1 MSGPRRGWWRGGPGA
16 RPAATTALSGVRKE
30 APMTVHDTVHDT
42 TNGAALAQIRRRP
55 ADRRRIL
62 FTGATLVTM
71 DPGLGVIDRGE
82 LLVEGDTITAVGQ
95 GLHVD
100 DAADAV
106 VIDCTGT
113 ILTPGF
119 VDTHRHAWQAP
130 LRRIM
135 PDVDDLGGYVMSTL
149 AGHATVY
156 RPEDMYVGTRLA
168 ALTAIDSGI
177 TTMLDFSHNSR
188 SREHSDAAIRALLDT
203 GIRGVHASMGPHF
216 GTWDRQWPGDLTRL
230 KDTYFSSG
238 DQLLTLR
245 LAALATDEIAGPAL
259 AYGPG
264 LARIAQDLGIGVS
277 VDAVFGAA
285 SSEAVLRWAKDG
297 VLGPDVTLIH
307 STGLTP
313 EAWTAMGETGTT
325 VALAPTSDAQI
336 GLETAIPAVDE
347 ALSAGIRPGLSI
359 DVEVALA
366 SDMFTQMRT
375 LHAIQRMRAVNAA
388 YGTDRQ
394 PSRITTHD
402 VLDFATLQG
411 ARTNGLAAVTG
422 SLTPGKKADLLVI
435 RAEDLNNMP
444 LNDPIGTVVLG
455 SDARNISAVLING
468 EPRKWNGQVLDVDLT
483 ALRREVHA
491 SRAYVLNTPSPGSRS

>member
-1 MSGPRRGWWRGGPGA
+1 MHEQANVFDAVLTR
-16 RPAATTALSGVRKE
+16 
-30 APMTVHDTVHDT
+30 
-42 TNGAALAQIRRRP
+42 IRRRP
-55 ADRRRIL
+55 AAQRRIL
-62 FTGATLVTM
+62 FTGATIVTM
-71 DPGLGVIDRGE
+71 DPSLGVIDRGD
-82 LLVEGDTITAVGQ
+82 LLVEGDTITAVG
-95 GLHVD
+95 GD
-100 DAADAV
+100 ISGGDAV
-106 VIDCTGT
+106 VVDATGA

-119 VDTHRHAWQAP
+119 VDTHRHAWQAQ

-135 PDVDDLGGYVMSTL
+135 PDVDDLGGYVMATL

-156 RPEDMYVGTRLA
+156 RPEDMYIGTRLA
-168 ALTAIDSGI
+168 ALTAIDGGI

-188 SREHSDAAIRALLDT
+188 TREHSDAAIQALTST

-216 GTWDRQWPGDLTRL
+216 GDWDRQWPGDLTRI
-230 KDTYFSSG
+230 KDRYFSSD

-259 AYGPG
+259 AYGPE
-264 LARIAQDLGIGVS
+264 LARTAKELGIGVS
-277 VDAVFGAA
+277 VDAVFGTA
-285 SSEAVLRWAKDG
+285 SSEAVLRWAEDG
-297 VLGPDVTLIH
+297 ILGPDVTLIH

-313 EAWTAMGETGTT
+313 EAWNAMGATGAT
-325 VALAPTSDAQI
+325 VSLAPTSDAQI

-347 ALSAGIRPGLSI
+347 ALAAGIRPGLSI

-375 LHAIQRMRAVNAA
+375 LHALQRMRAVNAV
-388 YGTDRQ
+388 YGTDRE

-411 ARTNGLAAVTG
+411 ARTNGLAGITG

-435 RAEDLNNMP
+435 QAEDLNNMP

-455 SDARNISAVLING
+455 SDPRNISTVLING
-468 EPRKWNGQVLDVDLT
+468 EPRKWNGRVLDVDLP
-483 ALRREVHA
+483 ALRSAVHA
-491 SRAYVLNTPSPGSRS
+491 SRTYVLNTPAA

>member
-1 MSGPRRGWWRGGPGA
+1 MNA
-16 RPAATTALSGVRKE
+16 NANVN
-30 APMTVHDTVHDT
+30 DT
-42 TNGAALAQIRRRP
+42 TSAAVLEELRRRP

-62 FTGATLVTM
+62 FTGATVVTM
-71 DPGLGVIDRGE
+71 DPDLGVIDDGDV
-82 LLVEGDTITAVGQ
+82 LVEGDTITAVGRD
-95 GLHVD
+95 L
-100 DAADAV
+100 DAGDAV
-106 VIDCTGT
+106 VVDATGT
-113 ILTPGF
+113 VLTPGF
-119 VDTHRHAWQAP
+119 VDTHRHAWEAQ

-135 PDVDDLGGYVMSTL
+135 PDVDDLGGYVMATL
-149 AGHATVY
+149 AGYATVY
-156 RPEDMYVGTRLA
+156 RPQDMYTGTRLA

-188 SREHSDAAIRALLDT
+188 TSEHSDAAIEALRDT

-216 GTWDRQWPGDLTRL
+216 GAWDRQWPGDLARL
-230 KDTYFSSG
+230 KDRYFSSD

-245 LAALATDEIAGPAL
+245 LATLATDEIAGPAL
-259 AYGPG
+259 AYGPE
-264 LARIAQDLGIGVS
+264 LARAAKELGIGVS
-277 VDAVFGAA
+277 VDAVFGA
-285 SSEAVLRWAKDG
+285 SGSEAVLRWAKDG

-313 EAWTAMGETGTT
+313 EAWKAMGETGTT

-347 ALSAGIRPGLSI
+347 ALAVGIRPGLSI

-366 SDMFTQMRT
+366 SDMFTQMRA

-394 PSRITTHD
+394 PSRITTYD

-411 ARTNGLAAVTG
+411 ARTNGLAAITG
-422 SLTPGKKADLLVI
+422 SLTPGKKADLLVV

-444 LNDPIGTVVLG
+444 LNDPIGTIVLG
-455 SDARNISAVLING
+455 SDARNISAVLIDG
-468 EPRKWNGQVLDVDLT
+468 EPRKWNGQVLDVDLA
-483 ALRREVHA
+483 ALRDEVHA
-491 SRAYVLNTPSPGSRS
+491 SREYVLNTPAA

>member
-1 MSGPRRGWWRGGPGA
+1 MNVQA
-16 RPAATTALSGVRKE
+16 NAFDAV
-30 APMTVHDTVHDT
+30 
-42 TNGAALAQIRRRP
+42 LAQIRRRP
-55 ADRRRIL
+55 AGRRRIL
-62 FTGATLVTM
+62 FTGATIVTM
-71 DPGLGVIDRGE
+71 DPGLGVIDRGD
-82 LLVEGDTITAVGQ
+82 LLVEGDTITAVG
-95 GLHVD
+95 GDLGGG
-100 DAADAV
+100 DAV
-106 VIDCTGT
+106 VFDATGA

-119 VDTHRHAWQAP
+119 VDTHRHAWQAQ

-135 PDVDDLGGYVMSTL
+135 PDVDDLAGYVMTTL

-156 RPEDMYVGTRLA
+156 RPEDMYIGTRLA

-188 SREHSDAAIRALLDT
+188 TREHSDAAIQALLDT

-216 GTWDRQWPGDLTRL
+216 GDWDRQWPGDLTRI
-230 KDTYFSSG
+230 KDRYFSSD

-259 AYGPG
+259 SYGPE
-264 LARIAQDLGIGVS
+264 LADVAKELGIGVS

-285 SSEAVLRWAKDG
+285 SSEAVLRWAEDG
-297 VLGPDVTLIH
+297 ILGPDVTLIH
-307 STGLTP
+307 STGLTS
-313 EAWTAMGETGTT
+313 EAWKAMGETGST
-325 VALAPTSDAQI
+325 VSLAPTSDAQI

-375 LHAIQRMRAVNAA
+375 LHALQRMRAVNAA

-411 ARTNGLAAVTG
+411 ARTNGLAGVTG

-435 RAEDLNNMP
+435 QAEDLNNMP
-444 LNDPIGTVVLG
+444 LNDPIGTIVLG
-455 SDARNISAVLING
+455 SDPRNISTVLING
-468 EPRKWNGQVLDVDLT
+468 EPRKWNGQVLDVDLP
-483 ALRREVHA
+483 ALRSAVHA
-491 SRAYVLNTPSPGSRS
+491 SRTYVLNTPAA

>member
-1 MSGPRRGWWRGGPGA
+1 MN
-16 RPAATTALSGVRKE
+16 VN
-30 APMTVHDTVHDT
+30 DT
-42 TNGAALAQIRRRP
+42 TSAAVLEQLRRHP
-55 ADRRRIL
+55 ADERRIL
-62 FTGATLVTM
+62 FTGATIVTM
-71 DPGLGVIDRGE
+71 DPGLGVIDRGD
-82 LLVEGDTITAVGQ
+82 LLVEGDTITAVGPDLSA
-95 GLHVD
+95 G
-100 DAADAV
+100 DAV
-106 VIDCTGT
+106 VVDATGT
-113 ILTPGF
+113 ILSPGF
-119 VDTHRHAWQAP
+119 VDTHRHAWEAQ

-149 AGHATVY
+149 AGYATVY
-156 RPEDMYVGTRLA
+156 RPEDMYTGTRLA

-188 SREHSDAAIRALLDT
+188 TREHSDAAIEALRDT

-216 GTWDRQWPGDLTRL
+216 GEWDRQWPGDLTRV
-230 KDTYFSSG
+230 KHQYFSSD

-245 LAALATDEIAGPAL
+245 LATLATDEIAGPAL
-259 AYGPG
+259 AYGPE
-264 LARIAQDLGIGVS
+264 LARVAADLGIGVS
-277 VDAVFGAA
+277 VDAVFGTS

-297 VLGPDVTLIH
+297 ILNPDVTLIH

-313 EAWTAMGETGTT
+313 EAWKAMGETGTT

-347 ALSAGIRPGLSI
+347 ALSVGIRPGLSI

-366 SDMFTQMRT
+366 GDMFTQMRA

-388 YGTDRQ
+388 YGTDQQ
-394 PSRITTHD
+394 PQRITTHD

-411 ARTNGLAAVTG
+411 AHTNGLAGVTG

-435 RAEDLNNMP
+435 QAEDLNNMP
-444 LNDPIGTVVLG
+444 LNNPVGTVVLG

-468 EPRKWNGQVLDVDLT
+468 EPRKWNGHVLDVDLS
-483 ALRREVHA
+483 ALRAEVNA
-491 SRAYVLNTPSPGSRS
+491 SRAYVLNSPTA

>member
-1 MSGPRRGWWRGGPGA
+1 MPRNTP
-16 RPAATTALSGVRKE
+16 S
-30 APMTVHDTVHDT
+30 APPP
-42 TNGAALAQIRRRP
+42 LEELRRRP

-71 DPGLGVIDRGE
+71 DPALGVIDGGD
-82 LLVEGDTITAVGQ
+82 LLVEGDSIAAVGRD
-95 GLHVD
+95 L
-100 DAADAV
+100 DAGDAV
-106 VIDCTGT
+106 VVDGAGT
-113 ILTPGF
+113 ILSPGF
-119 VDTHRHAWQAP
+119 VDTHRHAWEAQ

-135 PDVDDLGGYVMSTL
+135 PDVDDLGGYVMATL
-149 AGHATVY
+149 AGYATVY
-156 RPEDMYVGTRLA
+156 RPTDMYIGTRLA

-188 SREHSDAAIRALLDT
+188 TREHSDAAVEALRDT

-216 GTWDRQWPGDLTRL
+216 GDWDRQWPGDLTRL
-230 KDTYFSSG
+230 KERYFSSD

-245 LAALATDEIAGPAL
+245 LATLATDEIAGPAL
-259 AYGPG
+259 AYGPE
-264 LARIAQDLGIGVS
+264 LACVARDLDVGVS
-277 VDAVFGAA
+277 VDAVFGTA

-297 VLGPDVTLIH
+297 ILGPDVTLIH
-307 STGLTP
+307 ATGLTAQ
-313 EAWTAMGETGTT
+313 AWQAMGATGTT

-347 ALSAGIRPGLSI
+347 ALAAGIRPGLSI

-366 SDMFTQMRT
+366 SDMFTQMRA
-375 LHAIQRMRAVNAA
+375 LHAIQRMRAVNAG

-411 ARTNGLAAVTG
+411 ARTNGLAGVTG

-435 RAEDLNNMP
+435 QAEDLNNMP
-444 LNDPIGTVVLG
+444 LNDPIGTIVLG
-455 SDARNISAVLING
+455 SDARNISAVLIDG
-468 EPRKWNGQVLDVDLT
+468 EPRKWDGQVLDVDLA
-483 ALRREVHA
+483 ALRNEVHS
-491 SRAYVLNTPSPGSRS
+491 SREYVLHTPSA

>member
-1 MSGPRRGWWRGGPGA
+1 
-16 RPAATTALSGVRKE
+16 
-30 APMTVHDTVHDT
+30 MTVHDTT
-42 TNGAALAQIRRRP
+42 SAAALDRIRRRP

-71 DPGLGVIDRGE
+71 DPGLGTLDRGD
-82 LLVEGDTITAVGQ
+82 LLVEGDTIAAVGH
-95 GLHVD
+95 GL

-106 VIDCTGT
+106 TVDATGT

-119 VDTHRHAWQAP
+119 VDTHRHAWQAQ

-135 PDVDDLGGYVMSTL
+135 PDVDDLGGYVMATL

-156 RPEDMYVGTRLA
+156 RPEDMYTGTRLA

-216 GTWDRQWPGDLTRL
+216 GDWERQWPADLARL
-230 KDTYFSSG
+230 RSEYFSSD
-238 DQLLTLR
+238 DQMLTLR

-264 LARIAQDLGIGVS
+264 LARTAADLDIGVS

-285 SSEAVLRWAKDG
+285 SSQAVLRWAKDG
-297 VLGPDVTLIH
+297 LLGPRVTLIH

-313 EAWTAMGETGTT
+313 DAWRAMGETGTT

-336 GLETAIPAVDE
+336 GLETAVPAVDE

-366 SDMFTQMRT
+366 GDMFTQMRT
-375 LHAIQRMRAVNAA
+375 LLALQRMRAVNSA
-388 YGTDRQ
+388 YGSGRQ
-394 PSRITTHD
+394 PSRITTRD

-411 ARTNGLAAVTG
+411 AHTNGLAAVTG
-422 SLTPGKKADLLVI
+422 SLTPGKKADLLVVQ
-435 RAEDLNNMP
+435 AEDLNNMP

-455 SDARNISAVLING
+455 CDARNISTVLING
-468 EPRKWNGQVLDVDLT
+468 EPRKWNGQVLDVDLP

-491 SRAYVLNTPSPGSRS
+491 SRAYVLGSRP

>member
-1 MSGPRRGWWRGGPGA
+1 MTDNSTTS
-16 RPAATTALSGVRKE
+16 AAVLE
-30 APMTVHDTVHDT
+30 
-42 TNGAALAQIRRRP
+42 QIRRRP
-55 ADRRRIL
+55 AKERRIL
-62 FTGATLVTM
+62 FTGATIITM
-71 DPGLGVIDRGE
+71 DPAYGVIDHGD
-82 LLVEGDTITAVGQ
+82 LLIEGDTITAVGHD
-95 GLHVD
+95 LTAAD
-100 DAADAV
+100 DAVIVDA
-106 VIDCTGT
+106 TGT
-113 ILTPGF
+113 ILSPGF
-119 VDTHRHAWQAP
+119 VDAHRHAWETQ

-149 AGHATVY
+149 AGYATVY

-188 SREHSDAAIRALLDT
+188 TPEHSDAAVEALCDT

-216 GTWDRQWPGDLTRL
+216 GDWDRQWPGDLTRL
-230 KDTYFSSG
+230 KDQYFTSG

-245 LAALATDEIAGPAL
+245 LAALATDEIAGPRL
-259 AYGPG
+259 AYATE
-264 LARIAQDLGIGVS
+264 LAQVAADLSIGVS
-277 VDAVFGAA
+277 VDAVFGTP
-285 SSEAVLRWAKDG
+285 SSEAILRWAKDG
-297 VLGPDVTLIH
+297 ILSPDVTLIH
-307 STGLTP
+307 ATGLTP
-313 EAWTAMGETGTT
+313 EAWKAMGETGTT
-325 VALAPTSDAQI
+325 VALAPTSEAQI

-347 ALSAGIRPGLSI
+347 ALSVGIRPALSI

-366 SDMFTQMRT
+366 SDMFTQMRA

-388 YGTDRQ
+388 YGTDHQ

-411 ARTNGLAAVTG
+411 ARTNGLEAVTG

-435 RAEDLNNMP
+435 QAEDLNNMP

-455 SDARNISAVLING
+455 SDPRNISTVLING
-468 EPRKWNGQVLDVDLT
+468 EPRKWNGHILDVDLS

-491 SRAYVLNTPSPGSRS
+491 SRDHVLNASLA

>member
-1 MSGPRRGWWRGGPGA
+1 MNVQA
-16 RPAATTALSGVRKE
+16 NAFDAV
-30 APMTVHDTVHDT
+30 
-42 TNGAALAQIRRRP
+42 LAQIRRRP
-55 ADRRRIL
+55 AGRRRIL
-62 FTGATLVTM
+62 FTGATIVTM
-71 DPGLGVIDRGE
+71 DPGLGVIDRGD
-82 LLVEGDTITAVGQ
+82 LLVEGDTITAVG
-95 GLHVD
+95 GDLGGG
-100 DAADAV
+100 DAV
-106 VIDCTGT
+106 VVDATGT

-119 VDTHRHAWQAP
+119 VDTHRHAWQAQ

-135 PDVDDLGGYVMSTL
+135 PDVDDLAGYVMTTL

-156 RPEDMYVGTRLA
+156 RPEDMYIGTRLA

-188 SREHSDAAIRALLDT
+188 TREHSDAAIQALLDT

-216 GTWDRQWPGDLTRL
+216 GDWDRQWPGDLTRI
-230 KDTYFSSG
+230 KDRYFSSD

-259 AYGPG
+259 SYGPE
-264 LARIAQDLGIGVS
+264 LADVAKELGIGVS

-285 SSEAVLRWAKDG
+285 SSEAVLRWAEDG
-297 VLGPDVTLIH
+297 ILGPDVTLIH
-307 STGLTP
+307 STGLTS
-313 EAWTAMGETGTT
+313 EAWKAMGETGST
-325 VALAPTSDAQI
+325 VSLAPTSDAQI

-375 LHAIQRMRAVNAA
+375 LHALQRMRAVNAA

-411 ARTNGLAAVTG
+411 ARTNGLAGVTG

-435 RAEDLNNMP
+435 QAEDLNNMP
-444 LNDPIGTVVLG
+444 LNDPIGTIVLG
-455 SDARNISAVLING
+455 SDPRNISTVLING
-468 EPRKWNGQVLDVDLT
+468 EPRKWNGQVLDVDLP
-483 ALRREVHA
+483 ALRSAVHA
-491 SRAYVLNTPSPGSRS
+491 SRTYVLNTPAA